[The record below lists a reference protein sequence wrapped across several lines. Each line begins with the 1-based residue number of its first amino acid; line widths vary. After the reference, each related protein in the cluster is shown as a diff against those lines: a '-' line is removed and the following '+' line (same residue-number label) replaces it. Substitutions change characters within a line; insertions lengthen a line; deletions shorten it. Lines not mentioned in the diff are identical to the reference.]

1 MKDAGSDPTP
11 RAPSR
16 EWLQYHPAAYQ
27 GPVWFRVLPEDNH
40 VGQPHH
46 ISAIWGQWEFHH
58 HWTPNQRSPLIFS
71 HAKANDD
78 HPVRLQVLV
87 APASRVDFGEG
98 PPPDGELVDSTG
110 RWRSS
115 AQRGPLHTAKTAVF
129 LVHGRNERRELQ
141 VARVLQNA
149 GLQLTIL
156 HEVPNRGRT
165 IIEKLEEEG
174 AKAAYAVVLLTGDD
188 EARLAGESD
197 VSLRLQAR
205 QNVILE
211 LGYFLGKLGR
221 ERVCALYEPTVVLPS
236 DYDGVLYVGLDT
248 EGWKGK
254 LLGEI
259 ADVGLSVDWHRGL
272 S

>member
-1 MKDAGSDPTP
+1 
-11 RAPSR
+11 
-16 EWLQYHPAAYQ
+16 
-27 GPVWFRVLPEDNH
+27 
-40 VGQPHH
+40 
-46 ISAIWGQWEFHH
+46 
-58 HWTPNQRSPLIFS
+58 
-71 HAKANDD
+71 
-78 HPVRLQVLV
+78 
-87 APASRVDFGEG
+87 
-98 PPPDGELVDSTG
+98 
-110 RWRSS
+110 
-115 AQRGPLHTAKTAVF
+115 
-129 LVHGRNERRELQ
+129 LQ

-149 GLQLTIL
+149 GVQLTIL